1 LVFAIVVA
9 CLVWGLPESP
19 RWLCRRGRSDKARE
33 VLCTMLDLDENDA
46 YVCSEMD
53 AIGAAISIETGEGAQ
68 KVTGLFKKDILQTGG
83 RCCWRGSDCS

>member
-19 RWLCRRGRSDKARE
+19 SWLCRRGRSDKARE
-33 VLCTMLDLDENDA
+33 VLCAVFDLDENGA

-68 KVTGLFKKDILQTGG
+68 KVKGLFRRISC
-83 RCCWRGSDCS
+83 R